1 MRQRGEL
8 VFRDVHR
15 LALTYHWGRGEILSL
30 PLLHRQRYLMLI
42 EAEHDAS
49 LFFALGEELG

>member
-1 MRQRGEL
+1 M
-8 VFRDVHR
+8 FRDVHR

-42 EAEHDAS
+42 EAEQDTD
-49 LFFALGEELG
+49 LFSSLGEELR